1 MSSNGKCIIV
11 SAPSGAGKT
20 TIVRYLLDQ
29 SLGLNFSV
37 SATSRS
43 ARVDEIEGQDYYFL
57 TAEEFETRIAA
68 DDFIEWEEVYPG
80 HYYGTLKEEIERI
93 WALGAHVIFDVDVV
107 GGLNL
112 KKNFGDKALAVFI
125 QPPNFQALEDRLRA
139 RRSESDETMKLRL
152 DKAASELSRAPEF
165 DAVVVNGNL
174 TTACEEVEVLVK
186 EFTAE

>member
-43 ARVDEIEGQDYYFL
+43 ARVDEIDGQDYHFM

-80 HYYGTLKEEIERI
+80 QYYGTLKEEIERI
-93 WALGAHVIFDVDVV
+93 WALGSHVIFDVDVV

-112 KKNFGDKALAVFI
+112 KEHFGEKALGIFI
-125 QPPNFQALEDRLRA
+125 QPPNIQALEDRLRA

-165 DAVVVNGNL
+165 DVTVVNEDL
-174 TTACEEVEVLVK
+174 MTACEAAEVLVK
-186 EFTAE
+186 EFITE